1 MSYQQFHV
9 EVRERV
15 AIATIRN
22 PPMNYMNAIMVA
34 EMHQL
39 LHALDEDAAVRA
51 VILTGGVPGI
61 FITHYDVE
69 ELIRASEAAGAY
81 AGGKGEAPDTSAL
94 DFIHGLFNFIAEMRK
109 PVIAALNGT
118 AMGGGCEL
126 ALACDF
132 RIMARGGHVIGLP
145 EVTVGILPGAGGT
158 QRMTRLI
165 GKARALE
172 MILLGKRIEADEA
185 ERIGLVHRA
194 VDDGMA
200 LDEAMSLA
208 MELALMPPVSV
219 REIKRCIHEGG
230 DLPLREGI
238 EVEKRA
244 FVTTMNT
251 KDARDGMKAFQAGRA
266 AEFTGE

>member
-1 MSYQQFHV
+1 MGYEQFQV

-15 AIATIRN
+15 AIATIQN
-22 PPMNYMNAIMVA
+22 PPMNFMNAGMVA
-34 EMHQL
+34 ELHGL
-39 LHALDEDAAVRA
+39 LHALDEDPSVRA

-69 ELIRASEAAGAY
+69 ELIRASEAAQAY
-81 AGGKGEAPDTSAL
+81 VGGKGGAPDTSAL
-94 DFIHGLFNFIAEMRK
+94 DFIHGLFNFIARMGK

-132 RIMARGGHVIGLP
+132 RIMERGGGVIALP

-158 QRMTRLI
+158 QRMTRLL
-165 GKARALE
+165 GKAKALE
-172 MILLGKRIEADEA
+172 MILLGKRIEADDA

-194 VDDGMA
+194 VDEGGA
-200 LDEAMSLA
+200 LDAALSLA
-208 MELALMPPVSV
+208 RELALMPPVSV

-230 DLPLREGI
+230 DGTLEEG
-238 EVEKRA
+238 
-244 FVTTMNT
+244 M
-251 KDARDGMKAFQAGRA
+251 
-266 AEFTGE
+266 